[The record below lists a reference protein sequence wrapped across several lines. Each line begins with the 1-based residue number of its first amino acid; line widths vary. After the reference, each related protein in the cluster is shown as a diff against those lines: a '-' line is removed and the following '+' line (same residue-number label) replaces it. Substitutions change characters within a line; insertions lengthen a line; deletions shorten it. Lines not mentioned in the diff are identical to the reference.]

1 MTVEH
6 LHVGEGMDVLVL
18 AQSGLSRAYYSS
30 DGPPAACWSKDSNF
44 PHPNAS
50 DPQARRC
57 IDCFKSVRGSSGAN
71 STACKYNQRLAVVPI
86 DQPDNLYQL
95 YLSPASI
102 FGKAQ
107 MGHMPWQQFVRHLKN
122 NNSSFEEVV
131 TYVYRDLQSQ
141 ETKLFFR
148 PVRPALEEDIKRM
161 AAHSKE
167 EIADTLE
174 FTVPPLARNPFGT
187 VEGFSLD
194 TPD

>member
-1 MTVEH
+1 
-6 LHVGEGMDVLVL
+6 
-18 AQSGLSRAYYSS
+18 
-30 DGPPAACWSKDSNF
+30 
-44 PHPNAS
+44 
-50 DPQARRC
+50 
-57 IDCFKSVRGSSGAN
+57 
-71 STACKYNQRLAVVPI
+71 
-86 DQPDNLYQL
+86 
-95 YLSPASI
+95 
-102 FGKAQ
+102 

-122 NNSSFEEVV
+122 NSSSFEEVV